1 MHYITVTSTD
11 RDGFVSGVDDH
22 GRLRSAGL
30 NRGAIIAVEAE
41 LERQRIDEDLPL
53 GDISGRRLDH
63 TVLRW
68 CSG

>member
-53 GDISGRRLDH
+53 GVEVEGELRRLSREPD
-63 TVLRW
+63 RY
-68 CSG
+68 